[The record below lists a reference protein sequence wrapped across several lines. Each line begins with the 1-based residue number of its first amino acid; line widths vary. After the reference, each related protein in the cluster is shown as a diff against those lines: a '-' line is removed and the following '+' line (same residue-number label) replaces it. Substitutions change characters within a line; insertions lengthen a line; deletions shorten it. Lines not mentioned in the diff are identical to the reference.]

1 MKTTDTIIIGAG
13 QAELALSWYLTRT
26 GHEHVLLERGRV
38 GERWQSE
45 RWDSL
50 ALLTPN
56 WLNELP
62 GFGCRADRDGF
73 LSRSAFVGSLESYG
87 CSFSAPVLEGVSVR
101 EVDESPE
108 RFPSG
113 YRRGD
118 VACAQRRP
126 RHRFRGQAVRAGR
139 AAGAPRSLLQL
150 HSSGYRSPGQLPPGG
165 VLVVG
170 AGPCGQQLAAELR
183 RSGRSVLLAAGRH
196 ARMPR
201 RYRGRDIWH
210 WLAASGSLDETID
223 DVPHERDAS
232 RSPSLVLSG
241 ANGGEQ
247 LYLASL
253 AALGVIVTGRLTG
266 LSGRHAIFAENLRAA
281 VRDSD
286 ERMRRVLSKIDRY
299 INDLRTGEARGVERI
314 PAVTLPPALR
324 TLDLEGSKVSTVIW
338 GTGYRRS
345 YPWLNVDVLGGDGE
359 IAHRR
364 GVTAASSTRSAFDFS
379 TGASRTSSGA

>member
-1 MKTTDTIIIGAG
+1 
-13 QAELALSWYLTRT
+13 
-26 GHEHVLLERGRV
+26 
-38 GERWQSE
+38 
-45 RWDSL
+45 
-50 ALLTPN
+50 
-56 WLNELP
+56 
-62 GFGCRADRDGF
+62 
-73 LSRSAFVGSLESYG
+73 
-87 CSFSAPVLEGVSVR
+87 
-101 EVDESPE
+101 
-108 RFPSG
+108 
-113 YRRGD
+113 
-118 VACAQRRP
+118 
-126 RHRFRGQAVRAGR
+126 R

-201 RYRGRDIWH
+201 RYRGRGIWH

-266 LSGRHAIFAENLRAA
+266 FSGRHAIFAENLRAA

-324 TLDLEGSKVSTVIW
+324 TPD
-338 GTGYRRS
+338 
-345 YPWLNVDVLGGDGE
+345 P
-359 IAHRR
+359 
-364 GVTAASSTRSAFDFS
+364 ASSK
-379 TGASRTSSGA
+379 